1 MAQHLCI
8 VARDNPLLLGYLSI
22 ALDYLTRGGD
32 ELEIVI
38 DRRPEVLSVNGHDTP
53 TPGAEQRRLRGV
65 EELLRARGYAIVTR
79 EPGNDWRLVTD
90 APAIDAA

>member
-32 ELEIVI
+32 ERFATYELVAELEGISV
-38 DRRPEVLSVNGHDTP
+38 DDLLQSVLTGI
-53 TPGAEQRRLRGV
+53 RGS
-65 EELLRARGYAIVTR
+65 
-79 EPGNDWRLVTD
+79 
-90 APAIDAA
+90 